1 MVISTT
7 RPRSSPLGSDP
18 CISGAAACV
27 GPMIKFPSLSAGGTS
42 PSGNS
47 FASTYPAVCGS
58 RVGGVGLTYVCGAGA
73 AVCAPNTALIPTA
86 SKAPAAAD
94 ITRLIANS
102 LASTVAND
110 RPPRVATPPG
120 TPPSARLRRDRSRT
134 GYPTLGA
141 KRQGGGI
148 VRRVPHPRREAT
160 GWWYRSPGA
169 PPSAR
174 SDGVAVSFAGCPTL
188 GAKRQ
193 GGGIVRRVPHPR
205 REATGWRYR
214 SPGAPPSARSDRVAV
229 SFVGCPTL
237 GAKRQGGGIVRRVPH
252 PRREA
257 TGWRYRSSGA
267 PPSARS
273 GRVAVSFVGCPT
285 L

>member
-47 FASTYPAVCGS
+47 FAFTYPAVCGS

-86 SKAPAAAD
+86 SKASAAAD

-120 TPPSARLRRDRSRT
+120 TPPSAR
-134 GYPTLGA
+134 
-141 KRQGGGI
+141 
-148 VRRVPHPRREAT
+148 
-160 GWWYRSPGA
+160 
-169 PPSAR
+169 
-174 SDGVAVSFAGCPTL
+174 
-188 GAKRQ
+188 
-193 GGGIVRRVPHPR
+193 
-205 REATGWRYR
+205 
-214 SPGAPPSARSDRVAV
+214 SDRVV
-229 SFVGCPTL
+229 LSFALANDRLPQPRQHSLNSIPT
-237 GAKRQGGGIVRRVPH
+237 
-252 PRREA
+252 
-257 TGWRYRSSGA
+257 RYTLLCVKGPEPLPTNTA
-267 PPSARS
+267 PSLHHLQLRP
-273 GRVAVSFVGCPT
+273 P
-285 L
+285 